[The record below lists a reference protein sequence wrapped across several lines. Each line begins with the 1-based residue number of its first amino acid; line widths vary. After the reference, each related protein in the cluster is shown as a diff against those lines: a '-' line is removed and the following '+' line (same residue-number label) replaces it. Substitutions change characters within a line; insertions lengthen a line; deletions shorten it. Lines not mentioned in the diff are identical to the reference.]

1 MKESEFFLTFFNG
14 IFHYLLDNI
23 VQYKNITI
31 ISDLQNLLLIRH

>member
-1 MKESEFFLTFFNG
+1 MTIYYYNENG

-23 VQYKNITI
+23 VQYKNITT